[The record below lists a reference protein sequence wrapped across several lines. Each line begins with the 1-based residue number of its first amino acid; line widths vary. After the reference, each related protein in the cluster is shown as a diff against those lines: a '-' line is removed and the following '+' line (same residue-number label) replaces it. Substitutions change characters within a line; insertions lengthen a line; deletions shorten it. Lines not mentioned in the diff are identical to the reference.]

1 MTQTRS
7 HPSLDDERG
16 FTLIELMVV
25 VLIIG
30 VLIAIALPTFLGAR
44 KRAADRGAQS
54 DLRTGLA
61 AALTYYAEYADWTQF
76 DDVEAEASESSLD
89 WIDGGAPGPG
99 EVSIHVH
106 AGQDLLL
113 VRESLSGAFFCVAQI
128 RANPATLRGGGATF
142 ADVDTIAECSN
153 GW

>member
-1 MTQTRS
+1 MQTGSRR
-7 HPSLDDERG
+7 LDDERG

-30 VLIAIALPTFLGAR
+30 ILIAIALPTFLGAR
-44 KRAADRGAQS
+44 KRAADRAAQS

-61 AALTYYAEYADWTQF
+61 AALTYYAEVRATGRSSTTSRPRPPSRAWTGSTAAPRGP
-76 DDVEAEASESSLD
+76 AE
-89 WIDGGAPGPG
+89 I
-99 EVSIHVH
+99 SIQVH

-128 RANPATLRGGGATF
+128 RSNPATLRGGGATF

>member
-1 MTQTRS
+1 MTQIRS
-7 HPSLDDERG
+7 RPSLDDERG

-30 VLIAIALPTFLGAR
+30 ILIAIALPTFLGAR

-76 DDVEAEASESSLD
+76 DDVEAESAESSLD
-89 WIDGGAPGPG
+89 WIDGGAPGPNQ
-99 EVSIHVH
+99 VSIQIH

-142 ADVDTIAECSN
+142 LAVDTIAECSN

>member
-1 MTQTRS
+1 MPASARPTEARNPICGPASPRRS
-7 HPSLDDERG
+7 
-16 FTLIELMVV
+16 
-25 VLIIG
+25 
-30 VLIAIALPTFLGAR
+30 PTTPN
-44 KRAADRGAQS
+44 
-54 DLRTGLA
+54 TG
-61 AALTYYAEYADWTQF
+61 DWTLF
-76 DDVEAEASESSLD
+76 DDVEAEAAESSLD

-99 EVSIHVH
+99 EVSIQIH

-128 RANPATLRGGGATF
+128 RSNPATLRGGGATF